1 MGPGI
6 ISPSVLSKI
15 DPAYTEEAKAAKI
28 DGSVLLSIVVGT
40 DGLAHDINVV
50 RGIDSG
56 LDLNAV
62 SAVQQWHFQPAT
74 KDGQPV
80 AVQAQIEVN
89 FRLL

>member
-6 ISPSVLSKI
+6 VFPTVLSKV
-15 DPAYTEEAKAAKI
+15 DPAYTDEAKAAKI
-28 DGSVLLSIVVGT
+28 DGAVLLSLVIGT

-56 LDLNAV
+56 LDVNAV

-74 KDGQPV
+74 KDGLPV